1 MENVFEDMLTEGT
14 AVDETKETE
23 FDHSYDLS
31 DEDLA
36 SPEDNETLEKEEG
49 ASETVEEPVQNPT
62 NQAFAQM
69 RVQNNEYSQKIS
81 ELDNLAKSL
90 GLNGVDDLIVKAKE
104 AQVQREAKQKGIPT
118 EVAQELAEIR
128 ELKESIIAER
138 EHAMV
143 ENKERAFVSNVEDF
157 IKANQL
163 PDSTID
169 KLSQDLEK
177 DGLEIETLMGMP
189 KSALNRILS
198 SYIDVNQ
205 KNLDRKSAIKKELPI
220 NQSSKIDNKV
230 LNKEIDALARQLAG
244 K

>member
-1 MENVFEDMLTEGT
+1 MENVFEEMLAEST
-14 AVDETKETE
+14 AADETEETE

-36 SPEDNETLEKEEG
+36 DPEEDNETSEE
-49 ASETVEEPVQNPT
+49 ASEEVEEPVQTPT

-81 ELDNLAKSL
+81 ELDGLAKSL
-90 GLNGVDDLIVKAKE
+90 GLGGVDDLITKAKE
-104 AQVQREAKQKGIPT
+104 AQVQREAKTRGIPM

-128 ELKESIIAER
+128 ELKDSIVAER
-138 EHAMV
+138 EQTIQ
-143 ENKERAFVSNVEDF
+143 ENRERTFVSNVQDF
-157 IKANQL
+157 VKANKLQ
-163 PDSTID
+163 DSAID

-177 DGLEIETLMGMP
+177 DGLEIETLMDMP

-220 NQSSKIDNKV
+220 NQSSKIDNKA
-230 LNKEIDALARQLAG
+230 LNQEIDALAKQLAG

>member
-1 MENVFEDMLTEGT
+1 MENVFEEMLAEST
-14 AVDETKETE
+14 AANEAEESND
-23 FDHSYDLS
+23 FDHSFDLS

-36 SPEDNETLEKEEG
+36 DPEEDNE
-49 ASETVEEPVQNPT
+49 ASEEPASEEFEEPVQTPT

-69 RVQNNEYSQKIS
+69 RTQNNEYSQKIS
-81 ELDNLAKSL
+81 QLDDLAKSL
-90 GLNGVDDLIVKAKE
+90 GLAGVDDLIVKAKE
-104 AQVQREAKQKGIPT
+104 AQVQREAKAKGIPA

-128 ELKESIIAER
+128 ELKDSIVAER
-138 EHAMV
+138 EHTAQ
-143 ENKERAFVSNVEDF
+143 ENRERTFVSNVQEF
-157 IKANQL
+157 IKANKLQ
-163 PDSTID
+163 DSAVD

-177 DGLEIETLMGMP
+177 DGLEINTLMDMP

-220 NQSSKIDNKV
+220 NQTSKIDNKV
-230 LNKEIDALARQLAG
+230 LNQEIDALAKQLAG

>member
-1 MENVFEDMLTEGT
+1 MENVFEEMLADST
-14 AVDETKETE
+14 AADETEETE

-36 SPEDNETLEKEEG
+36 DPEEDNETSEET
-49 ASETVEEPVQNPT
+49 ASEEVEEPVQTPT

-81 ELDNLAKSL
+81 ELDGLAKSL
-90 GLNGVDDLIVKAKE
+90 GLNGVDDLITKAKE
-104 AQVQREAKQKGIPT
+104 AQVQREAKTKGIPM

-128 ELKESIIAER
+128 ELKDSFIAER
-138 EHAMV
+138 EQTEK
-143 ENKERAFVSNVEDF
+143 ENRERTFVSNVQDF
-157 IKANQL
+157 VKANKLQ
-163 PDSTID
+163 DSAID

-177 DGLEIETLMGMP
+177 DGLEIETLMDMP

-230 LNKEIDALARQLAG
+230 LNQEIDALAKQLAG